1 MPPIIVRRYEDLSM
15 AFALLLLFLSVT
27 HGTDTNQW
35 NEEQWSE
42 TTSSLTAGAELE
54 GRAGRPLFVDAVD
67 SGSTDEATRWTATHN
82 KYRCMHNAPAV
93 EWSADLAKSAQSWA
107 DRGEFKHSN
116 SYNLAPPEGPAGE
129 NLAQGQSTLE
139 DVVKAWYS
147 EVSDCTA
154 LPGCDK
160 GTGGAPV
167 GHFTAVS
174 PFL

>member
-82 KYRCMHNAPAV
+82 KYRCMHGVPAV
-93 EWSADLAKSAQSWA
+93 EWNDAAEANANTYNSPMA
-107 DRGEFKHSN
+107 RMKHSN
-116 SYNLAPPEGPAGE
+116 REHRGN
-129 NLAQGQSTLE
+129 
-139 DVVKAWYS
+139 
-147 EVSDCTA
+147 
-154 LPGCDK
+154 
-160 GTGGAPV
+160 
-167 GHFTAVS
+167 
-174 PFL
+174 